1 MKQRSRF
8 SYGLALVSIGLI
20 AALVLS
26 GCGAPAAEPAAPE
39 AEAAAPAAAAEDMD
53 SGYKE
58 APMLAALVAS
68 GDLPPVEERLPA
80 EPVVSTAP
88 EIGTYSD
95 TLATTSR

>member
-1 MKQRSRF
+1 MKHRRGNPI
-8 SYGLALVSIGLI
+8 GLALFSIGLI
-20 AALVLS
+20 AALVLAA
-26 GCGAPAAEPAAPE
+26 CGAPAAEPAAPE
-39 AEAAAPAAAAEDMD
+39 APAAAAEDMD

-88 EIGTYSD
+88 
-95 TLATTSR
+95 